1 MNQFCV
7 EFRSQARGDNLKSK
21 RFIVGPTY
29 ALIDRGIFI
38 PFMRVLS
45 QGMGMM
51 AKIFRLIFDHDVLR
65 RIASCELDSSI
76 GVTLSPRMIPRRR

>member
-1 MNQFCV
+1 MNQFSV

-29 ALIDRGIFI
+29 ALIERGIFI

-45 QGMGMM
+45 QGQGMM
-51 AKIFRLIFDHDVLR
+51 AKFFRLIFDHDVLR
-65 RIASCELDSSI
+65 RIASYELDSST
-76 GVTLSPRMIPRRR
+76 GVTSLLG